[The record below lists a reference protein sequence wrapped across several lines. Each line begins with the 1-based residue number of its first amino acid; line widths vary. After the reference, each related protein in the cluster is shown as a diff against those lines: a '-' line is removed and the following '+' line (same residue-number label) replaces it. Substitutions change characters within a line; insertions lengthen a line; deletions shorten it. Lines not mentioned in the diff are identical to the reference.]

1 MWNSLMQD
9 CMCVPRSNYDLVNLI
24 REKLHGAV
32 RNYSNN
38 LEQFM
43 QGKNKISTELHNEQ

>member
-1 MWNSLMQD
+1 
-9 CMCVPRSNYDLVNLI
+9 MCVPRSNYDLVNLI

-43 QGKNKISTELHNEQ
+43 QKKANSAQNYIMNNG